1 MGQFI
6 ARRVLLGIIALMLAM
21 LIVFSLSRVKGDPRY
36 FFIGEDSLGIDPA
49 VWEEWG
55 RRLNLD
61 KPVPIQFA
69 LWMRDILT
77 GDFGDSVTTQRRV
90 LDIIREK
97 APNTIQ
103 LGIVAWL
110 LGTFVG
116 VPLGVFSATNRGNT
130 LDYIFRGFA
139 LFGQSVPIFWLA
151 LVLIFVFAVN
161 LGWLPSGTKG
171 EGIAIR
177 NFVLPAVTLAWFP
190 AASYLRITRTAM
202 LEILDSEFIKFARAK
217 GVAQAPVR
225 WKHAFR
231 NAIIPPLTL
240 SVFVLFGLLNGTIII
255 ESVFAW
261 PGLGRLAID
270 ALWATDYPLLAGL
283 TIIYGLAFVVMILS
297 LDIIYAVLDPRIKY
311 N

>member
-6 ARRVLLGIIALMLAM
+6 ARRIFLGVIALLIAM
-21 LIVFSLSRVKGDPRY
+21 LILFSLSRLAGDPRY
-36 FFIGEDSLGIDPA
+36 LFVGEDSVGIDPET
-49 VWEEWG
+49 WEEWG

-61 KPVPIQFA
+61 KPVPIQYA
-69 LWMRDILT
+69 LWMADILRA
-77 GDFGDSVTTQRRV
+77 DFGDSVALQRPV
-90 LDIIREK
+90 LQAIMEK
-97 APNTIQ
+97 APNSIQ

-116 VPLGVFSATNRGNT
+116 VPLGIFSATNRGGFT
-130 LDYIFRGFA
+130 DYIFRGFA

-161 LGWLPSGTKG
+161 LQWLPSGTKG
-171 EGIAIR
+171 EGLAIR
-177 NFVLPAVTLAWFP
+177 NFILPAVALAWLP

-217 GVAQAPVR
+217 GVAMSTVR

-240 SVFVLFGLLNGTIII
+240 SVLVLFGLLNGTLIV
-255 ESVFAW
+255 ETVFAW

-270 ALWATDYPLLAGL
+270 ALWASDFPLLAGV
-283 TIIYGLAFVVMILS
+283 TIIYGAAFVAMILL
-297 LDIIYAVLDPRIKY
+297 LDIVYALLDPRIKY
-311 N
+311 G

>member
-6 ARRVLLGIIALMLAM
+6 ARRVVLGIIALMLAM

-49 VWEEWG
+49 VWDEWG

-61 KPVPIQFA
+61 KHVTIQFA
-69 LWMRDILT
+69 LWMGDILT
-77 GDFGDSVTTQRRV
+77 GDFGDSVTTQRGV
-90 LDIIREK
+90 LEIIREK

-103 LGIVAWL
+103 LGIIAWL
-110 LGTFVG
+110 IGTLVG
-116 VPLGVFSATNRGNT
+116 VPLGVFSATNRGNF
-130 LDYIFRGFA
+130 LDYVLRGFA

-151 LVLIFVFAVN
+151 LVMIFVFAVN

-171 EGIAIR
+171 EGLAIR
-177 NFVLPAVTLAWFP
+177 NFVMPAVALAWFP

-202 LEILDSEFIKFARAK
+202 LEILDSEFVKFARAK

-255 ESVFAW
+255 ETVFAW

-283 TIIYGLAFVVMILS
+283 AIIYGAAFVVMILS
-297 LDIIYAVLDPRIKY
+297 LDIVYALLDPRIKY

>member
-6 ARRVLLGIIALMLAM
+6 ARRVFLGIIALMLAM

-69 LWMRDILT
+69 LWMGDILT
-77 GDFGDSVTTQRRV
+77 GDFGDSVTTQRGV
-90 LDIIREK
+90 LEIIREK

-110 LGTFVG
+110 MGTLVG
-116 VPLGVFSATNRGNT
+116 VPLGVFSATNRGNF
-130 LDYIFRGFA
+130 LDYVLRGFA

-151 LVLIFVFAVN
+151 LVMIFVFAVN

-171 EGIAIR
+171 EGFAMR
-177 NFVLPAVTLAWFP
+177 NFVMPAVALAWFP

-202 LEILDSEFIKFARAK
+202 LEILDSEFVKFARAK

-255 ESVFAW
+255 ETVFAW

-283 TIIYGLAFVVMILS
+283 AIIYGAAFVVMILS
-297 LDIIYAVLDPRIKY
+297 LDIVYALLDPRIKY

>member
-1 MGQFI
+1 MGQFV
-6 ARRVLLGIIALMLAM
+6 ARRVLLGIIALLLAM
-21 LIVFSLSRVKGDPRY
+21 LIVFSLSRLKGDPRY

-55 RRLNLD
+55 RKLNLD

-69 LWMRDILT
+69 LWMGDILT
-77 GDFGDSVTTQRRV
+77 GDFGDSVTLQRPV
-90 LDIIREK
+90 LSAIAEK

-103 LGIVAWL
+103 LGIVAWVM
-110 LGTFVG
+110 GTLVG
-116 VPLGVFSATNRGNT
+116 VPLGVFSATNRGNY

-151 LVLIFVFAVN
+151 LVMIFLFAVN

-171 EGIAIR
+171 EGLAIR
-177 NFVLPAVTLAWFP
+177 NFVMPAIAL
-190 AASYLRITRTAM
+190 

-225 WKHAFR
+225 WKHGFR
-231 NAIIPPLTL
+231 NAIIPPLTY

-255 ESVFAW
+255 ETVFAW

-270 ALWATDYPLLAGL
+270 ALWATDFPLLAGL
-283 TIIYGLAFVVMILS
+283 TIIYGFALVVMIIA
-297 LDIIYAVLDPRIKY
+297 LDIVYALLDPRIKY
-311 N
+311 S

>member
-1 MGQFI
+1 MAHFV
-6 ARRVLLGIIALMLAM
+6 ARRVALGIIALLIAM
-21 LIVFSLSRVKGDPRY
+21 LIVFSLSRLKGDPRY
-36 FFIGEDSLGIDPA
+36 FFIGEDSVGLDPA

-55 RRLNLD
+55 KKLNLD

-69 LWMRDILT
+69 LWLGDILT

-90 LDIIREK
+90 LEIIREK

-110 LGTFVG
+110 MGTLVG
-116 VPLGVFSATNRGNT
+116 VPLGVFSATNRGNF
-130 LDYIFRGFA
+130 LDYLLRGFA
-139 LFGQSVPIFWLA
+139 LFGQSVPIFWLG
-151 LVLIFVFAVN
+151 LVMIFVFAVN

-171 EGIAIR
+171 EGLAIR
-177 NFVLPAVTLAWFP
+177 NFILPAVTLAWFP

-240 SVFVLFGLLNGTIII
+240 SVFVLFGLLTGTIII
-255 ESVFAW
+255 ETVFAW

-283 TIIYGLAFVVMILS
+283 TIIYGVAFVVMILS
-297 LDIIYAVLDPRIKY
+297 LDIVYALLDPRIKY

>member
-1 MGQFI
+1 MVQFI

-77 GDFGDSVTTQRRV
+77 GDFGDSVTTQRGV
-90 LDIIREK
+90 LEIIREK

-103 LGIVAWL
+103 LGIIAWL
-110 LGTFVG
+110 MGILIG
-116 VPLGVFSATNRGNT
+116 VPLGVFSATNRGKM

-177 NFVLPAVTLAWFP
+177 NYVLPAVALAWFP

-255 ESVFAW
+255 ETVFAW

-283 TIIYGLAFVVMILS
+283 TIIYGMGFVVMILS
-297 LDIIYAVLDPRIKY
+297 LDIVYALLDPRIKY

>member
-1 MGQFI
+1 MGQFV
-6 ARRVLLGIIALMLAM
+6 ARRVFLGIIALLLAM

-36 FFIGEDSLGIDPA
+36 FFIGEDSVGLDPA

-69 LWMRDILT
+69 LWMGDILT

-90 LDIIREK
+90 LAVIREK

-103 LGIVAWL
+103 LGIIAWL
-110 LGTFVG
+110 LGTLVG
-116 VPLGVFSATNRGNT
+116 VPLGVFSATNRGKT

-255 ESVFAW
+255 ETVFAW

-283 TIIYGLAFVVMILS
+283 TIIYGMAFVVMILS
-297 LDIIYAVLDPRIKY
+297 LDIVYALLDPRIKY

>member
-6 ARRVLLGIIALMLAM
+6 ARRVLLGVIALMLAM

-61 KPVPIQFA
+61 KPVPVQFA
-69 LWMRDILT
+69 LWLRDILT

-90 LDIIREK
+90 LEIIGEK

-103 LGIVAWL
+103 LGIIAWL
-110 LGTFVG
+110 MGTLVG
-116 VPLGVFSATNRGNT
+116 VPLGVFSATNRGKF
-130 LDYIFRGFA
+130 LDYLFRGFA

-151 LVLIFVFAVN
+151 LVMIFVFAVN

-171 EGIAIR
+171 EGLAIR
-177 NFVLPAVTLAWFP
+177 NFIMPAVALAWFP

-255 ESVFAW
+255 ETVFAW

-270 ALWATDYPLLAGL
+270 ALWATDFPLLAGL
-283 TIIYGLAFVVMILS
+283 TIIYGAAFVVMILT
-297 LDIIYAVLDPRIKY
+297 LDIVYALLDPRIKY

>member
-1 MGQFI
+1 MGPFV
-6 ARRVLLGIIALMLAM
+6 ARRVILGIIALLIAM

-36 FFIGEDSLGIDPA
+36 FFIGEDSVGLDPA

-69 LWMRDILT
+69 LWIGDILT

-90 LDIIREK
+90 LAVIREK

-110 LGTFVG
+110 MGTMVG
-116 VPLGVFSATNRGNT
+116 VPLGVFSATNRGKT

-151 LVLIFVFAVN
+151 LVMIFVFAVN

-177 NFVLPAVTLAWFP
+177 NFVLPAVALAWFP

-217 GVAQAPVR
+217 GVAQTPVR

-255 ESVFAW
+255 ETVFAW

-283 TIIYGLAFVVMILS
+283 TIIYGVAFVVMILS
-297 LDIIYAVLDPRIKY
+297 LDIVYALLDPRIKY

>member
-1 MGQFI
+1 MGQFV
-6 ARRVLLGIIALMLAM
+6 ARRVFLGIIALLLAM

-36 FFIGEDSLGIDPA
+36 FFIGEDSVGLDPA

-69 LWMRDILT
+69 LWMGDILT

-90 LDIIREK
+90 LAVIREK

-103 LGIVAWL
+103 LGIIAWL
-110 LGTFVG
+110 LGTLVG
-116 VPLGVFSATNRGNT
+116 VPLGVFSATNRGKT

-255 ESVFAW
+255 ETVFAW

-283 TIIYGLAFVVMILS
+283 TIIYGMAFVVMILS
-297 LDIIYAVLDPRIKY
+297 LDIIYALLDPRIKY

>member
-6 ARRVLLGIIALMLAM
+6 ARRVLLGVIALMLAM

-61 KPVPIQFA
+61 KPVPVQFA
-69 LWMRDILT
+69 LWLRDILT

-110 LGTFVG
+110 MGTFVG
-116 VPLGVFSATNRGNT
+116 VPLGVFSATNRGKT

-177 NFVLPAVTLAWFP
+177 NFVLPAVALAWFP

-217 GVAQAPVR
+217 GVSQAPVR

-283 TIIYGLAFVVMILS
+283 TIIYGMAFVVMILS
-297 LDIIYAVLDPRIKY
+297 LDIIYALLGPRIKY

>member
-1 MGQFI
+1 MGRLI
-6 ARRVLLGIIALMLAM
+6 ARRIVLGITALLSAM
-21 LIVFSLSRVKGDPRY
+21 LILFSLSRATGDPRY
-36 FFIGEDSLGIDPA
+36 FFIGEDSVGIDPA

-69 LWMRDILT
+69 LWIGDIVT
-77 GDFGDSVTTQRRV
+77 GDFGDSVTLQRPV
-90 LDIIREK
+90 LQVIREK

-110 LGTFVG
+110 MGTVVG
-116 VPLGVFSATNRGNT
+116 IPLGVFSATNRGRF

-151 LVLIFVFAVN
+151 LVLIFLFAVN
-161 LGWLPSGTKG
+161 LHWLPAGTKG
-171 EGIAIR
+171 EGLAFR
-177 NFVLPAVTLAWFP
+177 NFILPAITLAWYP

-217 GVAQAPVR
+217 GVAGNTVR

-240 SVFVLFGLLNGTIII
+240 SVFVFFGLLNGTIII
-255 ESVFAW
+255 ETVFAW

-270 ALWATDYPLLAGL
+270 ALWATDFPLLAGI
-283 TIIYGLAFVVMILS
+283 TIIFGTFFVLGILILDIVYGL
-297 LDIIYAVLDPRIKY
+297 LDPRIKRG
-311 N
+311 

>member
-1 MGQFI
+1 MTN
-6 ARRVLLGIIALMLAM
+6 R
-21 LIVFSLSRVKGDPRY
+21 SR
-36 FFIGEDSLGIDPA
+36 
-49 VWEEWG
+49 
-55 RRLNLD
+55 
-61 KPVPIQFA
+61 IQFA
-69 LWMRDILT
+69 LWMGDILT
-77 GDFGDSVTTQRRV
+77 GDFGDSVTLQRPV
-90 LDIIREK
+90 LEAIREK

-103 LGIVAWL
+103 LGIVAWMM
-110 LGTFVG
+110 GTLVG
-116 VPLGVFSATNRGNT
+116 VPLGVFSATNRGNY
-130 LDYIFRGFA
+130 LDYLFRAFA

-151 LVLIFVFAVN
+151 LVMIFLFAVN

-171 EGIAIR
+171 EGLAIR
-177 NFVLPAVTLAWFP
+177 NFIMPAVALAWFP

-255 ESVFAW
+255 ETVFAW

-270 ALWATDYPLLAGL
+270 ALWATDFPLLAGL
-283 TIIYGLAFVVMILS
+283 TIIYGAAFVVMILS
-297 LDIIYAVLDPRIKY
+297 LDIVYALLDPRIKY
-311 N
+311 T